1 MERLWPALEDIDTYE
16 GGFQPSQ
23 SALPLGDRRWR
34 RLLGFGSLYGFKNGY
49 WLVVIGR
56 TGSGLPGVAK
66 ESPCFEHLERP
77 CTRASRPRKKSLAVA
92 PAVPSE
98 MIMGRA
104 TQPAFGGAIRCRVG
118 LAQLL
123 DGGRSN

>member
-1 MERLWPALEDIDTYE
+1 MEA
-16 GGFQPSQ
+16 PSWLRVPVGLQ
-23 SALPLGDRRWR
+23 K
-34 RLLGFGSLYGFKNGY
+34 RLLA
-49 WLVVIGR
+49 GR
-56 TGSGLPGVAK
+56 HWSNRVGLPGVAK
-66 ESPCFEHLERP
+66 DSPCFEHLERP